1 MLLHR
6 DGKNTR
12 LTELGRTMRAEF
24 EAIIVN
30 FDRATLL
37 AESITKGQSSAL
49 NVGLSNTL
57 GRLPV
62 TDFLHRV
69 ATELGGTRLLVHE
82 ALTKELAA
90 LVLSGALDCCICSD
104 CDTSNTKLKVVPLYE
119 ERLLLACA
127 KTHPLA
133 ALEEVPVEQLHAQV
147 YLDRLNCEL
156 RVRAAKA
163 LGDQGVFMAPHV
175 QSDRE
180 ERIQHMVASGLGV
193 ALMPEFTAYLDNIV
207 TRPVIGLNL
216 KRTVQFISVLGT
228 PPAKSV
234 RAVEQI
240 ASTFPWPG

>member
-1 MLLHR
+1 MSLRAIFLIIPNPKERHPGPKAHPPLPDPCRGAQFHSRLGTHRHLSAGAIQVDPKTGRDLGGVLLHR

-104 CDTSNTKLKVVPLYE
+104 CDNLQHQTESRSALRGTVAACVRKNTSTGGTGGGAG
-119 ERLLLACA
+119 RATTCA
-127 KTHPLA
+127 GLSGSF
-133 ALEEVPVEQLHAQV
+133 
-147 YLDRLNCEL
+147 EL
-156 RVRAAKA
+156 
-163 LGDQGVFMAPHV
+163 
-175 QSDRE
+175 
-180 ERIQHMVASGLGV
+180 
-193 ALMPEFTAYLDNIV
+193 
-207 TRPVIGLNL
+207 
-216 KRTVQFISVLGT
+216 
-228 PPAKSV
+228 
-234 RAVEQI
+234 
-240 ASTFPWPG
+240 